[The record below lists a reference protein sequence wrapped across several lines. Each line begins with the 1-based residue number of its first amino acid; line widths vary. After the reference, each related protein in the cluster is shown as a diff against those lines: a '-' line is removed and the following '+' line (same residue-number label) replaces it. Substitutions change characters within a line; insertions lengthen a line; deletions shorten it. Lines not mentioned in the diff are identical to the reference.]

1 MNLRIKFDRDV
12 SEPNHLTM
20 LLLKFFRPKKIEWT
34 SRSQVNISG
43 ADLLPPIGTLRK
55 ALEEYKEHRGKFFE
69 WLDFLLETVE
79 FDEEERQKIPSLILA
94 DKLQ

>member
-12 SEPNHLTM
+12 SEPNYLTM
-20 LLLKFFRPKKIEWT
+20 LFLKAFRPKKIEWI
-34 SRSQVNISG
+34 SRFQVTITG

-55 ALEEYKEHRGKFFE
+55 ILKEYKEHRGKYFE

-79 FDEEERQKIPSLILA
+79 FSEEERKNIPSLILA

>member
-20 LLLKFFRPKKIEWT
+20 LLLKFFKPKKIEWS
-34 SRSQVNISG
+34 SRFQVTISG
-43 ADLLPPIGTLRK
+43 ADLLLPIGTLRK
-55 ALEEYKEHRGKFFE
+55 VLEEYKEHRGKYFE

-79 FDEEERQKIPSLILA
+79 FSEEERKNIPSLILA